1 MLTTLVTAMLVQ
13 AIAASPGGTQRSA
26 DPLAALNATGVGV
39 LSLPRDTIHLEPI
52 TVHELVGDTRQPS
65 PEATVTGHYQNGA
78 FVAQGALAPA
88 PLPAVIRRPLHGLWR
103 LDNPAGA
110 PGSQRVRVALE
121 GVDGSP
127 GVLSSVDDPRQQL
140 PVAVTETVARQVSL
154 GPQKQATEGDVVL
167 EIPTAALGS
176 ATRYRG
182 RLVIR
187 VEGY

>member
-39 LSLPRDTIHLEPI
+39 LSLPRETIHLEPI
-52 TVHELVGDTRQPS
+52 TVHELVGDARQPS

-78 FVAQGALAPA
+78 FVAQAALVPA
-88 PLPAVIRRPLHGLWR
+88 PLPPVIRRPLRGLWR
-103 LDNPAGA
+103 LDNPSGTGGA
-110 PGSQRVRVALE
+110 QRVRVALE
-121 GVDGSP
+121 SADGNP
-127 GVLSSVDDPRQQL
+127 GVLSAVDDPRQQL
-140 PVAVTETVARQVSL
+140 PVAVTETAARQISL

-167 EIPTAALGS
+167 EIPTSALGS